1 MPAQW
6 QMLLPIWNDI
16 IVTDG
21 KPLRQI
27 LYLIVNVGRSS
38 SLVADGMASFYYAV
52 ADVITIVIVDRWYIY
67 TGGRCCCLCVLY
79 CCRW

>member
-38 SLVADGMASFYYAV
+38 SLVADGMASF
-52 ADVITIVIVDRWYIY
+52 IMQWQMS
-67 TGGRCCCLCVLY
+67 
-79 CCRW
+79 